1 MVQQSARSASSFK
14 RQLPGETCP
23 PPVTNENA
31 AFSKEA
37 PAMRK
42 PATTMKPGPVAL
54 YLSEL
59 AEGSK
64 RTMRR
69 SLIHACAFL
78 GGSDP
83 DAFPWHKVKVGQVA
97 ALRADL
103 ASRYAPNT
111 ANKVLAAV
119 RGVLKAAWRMGL
131 LSAEDLYRCGDVRP
145 VKGGPAQRGR
155 CLTRDELKALF
166 LACGDGP
173 GGKRDAAV

>member
-1 MVQQSARSASSFK
+1 MPASCHQ
-14 RQLPGETCP
+14 RER
-23 PPVTNENA
+23 PVLKGGP
-31 AFSKEA
+31 S
-37 PAMRK
+37 MRK
-42 PATTMKPGPVAL
+42 PATTPKPGPVAL

-69 SLIHACAFL
+69 SLAHACAFL

-83 DAFPWHKVKVGQVA
+83 DTFPWHRVKVGQVA

-131 LSAEDLYRCGDVRP
+131 LSAED
-145 VKGGPAQRGR
+145 
-155 CLTRDELKALF
+155 
-166 LACGDGP
+166 
-173 GGKRDAAV
+173 